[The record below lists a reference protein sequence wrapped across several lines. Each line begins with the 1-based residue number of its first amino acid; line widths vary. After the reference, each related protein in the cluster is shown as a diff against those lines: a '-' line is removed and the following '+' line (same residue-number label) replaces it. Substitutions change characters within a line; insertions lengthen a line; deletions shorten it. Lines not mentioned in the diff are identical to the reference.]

1 MGKGIYSLL
10 VLVISCVSFSAH
22 AVECRC
28 DTVRVIL
35 NFAQGESAVDT
46 AYASNSERVRDMMSV
61 LDGAD
66 VATVSSVSLKGS
78 ASPEGSLARNKA
90 LAALRARGCADF
102 VVGALSLPVNR
113 VEVLDGG
120 IDWMLLRHMIMNC
133 DEDWRHDAVAVIDNV
148 PELVYKGTRIVDSRN
163 RRLRVLRGGKAWR
176 YMLQHFFPAMRTAEV
191 CIGLTIKPVEV
202 VEVSQATVDNI
213 PENTQVCEYKTPE
226 ADNNISTSP
235 APDANVG
242 YTESRSEPMAVD
254 RHTDLFIKTNM
265 LYDVAAVPN
274 IGIEAGIGRD
284 WSVGVNWMHAWWS
297 RSSAHRYWR
306 IYGGDV
312 ELRRWLHHRN
322 NRSTTH
328 SGYYL
333 GLYGQI
339 LSYDIEFGG
348 RGRQSDGLSWGVGLS
363 YGYSLPLSRYF
374 NLDFAIGLGYLGG
387 KYKRYEPVDDCYVWQ
402 KTDKLNW
409 FGPTKAEV
417 SLVWIIGGRRKGG
430 KL

>member
-10 VLVISCVSFSAH
+10 FLVFFCVSISAH
-22 AVECRC
+22 AVECRY
-28 DTVRVIL
+28 DTVRVTL
-35 NFAQGESAVDT
+35 KFAQGESAVDT
-46 AYASNSERVRDMMSV
+46 AYASNSERVRDMLSV

-66 VATVSSVSLKGS
+66 AATVSSVSVRGG

-90 LAALRARGCADF
+90 LAGLRARGCAGF
-102 VVGALSLPVNR
+102 VAGALSVPVDK
-113 VEVLDGG
+113 VKVLDGG
-120 IDWMLLRHMIMNC
+120 IYWMLLRHMIMNC
-133 DEDWRHDAVAVIDNV
+133 GEDWRHDAVEVIDNV
-148 PELVYKGTRIVDSRN
+148 PESVYKGKRIVDSRN

-176 YMLQHFFPAMRTAEV
+176 YMLQHFFPAMRNAEV
-191 CIGLTIKPVEV
+191 CIGLMSEPLAVE
-202 VEVSQATVDNI
+202 EEPQAAVDNM
-213 PENTQVCEYKTPE
+213 PYNMQVCEYKTPE
-226 ADNNISTSP
+226 ADNNITTSP
-235 APDANVG
+235 APEANVAD
-242 YTESRSEPMAVD
+242 TDVRPELTSVD

-284 WSVGVNWMHAWWS
+284 WSVGGNWMHAWWS

-322 NRSTTH
+322 DRSTSH
-328 SGYYL
+328 SGHHL

-348 RGRQSDGLSWGVGLS
+348 RGWQSDGLGWGVGLS
-363 YGYSLPLSRYF
+363 YGYSLPVCRYF
-374 NLDFAIGLGYLGG
+374 NLDFTIGLGYFGG
-387 KYKRYEPVDDCYVWQ
+387 KYKRYDPVDECYVWQ
-402 KTDKLNW
+402 KTDNLNW
-409 FGPTKAEV
+409 IGPTKAEI

-430 KL
+430 NL